1 MISTSFVPKPVV
13 SGASTPQAPLS
24 VHSIRTRSAS
34 AAQVT
39 VTLPPSWLKAPGYAK
54 ITRDLNE
61 RRRSAETLAES
72 EERFRLLVEGIADE
86 AIYMLD
92 PKGHISS

>member
-1 MISTSFVPKPVV
+1 MALARDEGRFETEVWRVRKDGGQYP
-13 SGASTPQAPLS
+13 
-24 VHSIRTRSAS
+24 IRTGPANSS
-34 AAQVT
+34 V
-39 VTLPPSWLKAPGYAK
+39 YAK